1 MRSTTLYSFPT
12 QRQAHIII
20 HVDALISYLQF
31 VRLKAEDER
40 RFTRVATITSPSFN
54 ACLPRF
60 ILRAY
65 DAARTSWLHNSSWSD
80 LLITIFELIIVKKI
94 EIGSKTGWFWKK
106 KEHWIERITDYPS
119 AMEVLTLIGCTILLR
134 ILFYKQ
140 QKDNL

>member
-106 KEHWIERITDYPS
+106 RTLNWKNHWLSICDGSFNLNWMHDIVENI
-119 AMEVLTLIGCTILLR
+119 VL
-134 ILFYKQ
+134 
-140 QKDNL
+140 